1 MGEFFYPSPLCLVQ
15 SFLQSVH
22 YDLVHG
28 FDLPISLRVGG
39 GGISVNDS
47 KLAAILPKV
56 LIVELKPIVG
66 NECTWGS
73 EAGDDVLPDEFLG
86 VHVSN
91 VGQGFSFHPFSEVI
105 SSDYYVSLV
114 PRSFGE
120 RSDNIKAPLC
130 ERPWAREGV
139 ENPSRLV
146 DIRGESLALVT
157 LLSVFLGLSLH
168 VRPSVPLGEC
178 PVRQR
183 PSSGV
188 ASTNSLM

>member
-1 MGEFFYPSPLCLVQ
+1 MREFFYPSPLCLIQ

-56 LIVELKPIVG
+56 LTIELKTIVG
-66 NECTWGS
+66 NECTWSS
-73 EAGDDVLPDEFLG
+73 EAGDIVLPDEFLG
-86 VHVSN
+86 VHIPN
-91 VGQGFSFHPFSEVI
+91 VGQGFSLHPFSEVI

-139 ENPSRLV
+139 ENPSGLV
-146 DIRGESLALVT
+146 DIRGESLALVAF
-157 LLSVFLGLSLH
+157 LSVFLGLSLH
-168 VRPSVPLGEC
+168 VRPLVSLGEC
-178 PVRQR
+178 PVCQR

-188 ASTNSLM
+188 TSANFLV

>member
-1 MGEFFYPSPLCLVQ
+1 MREFFYPSPFCLVQ

-56 LIVELKPIVG
+56 LTVELQTIVG
-66 NECTWGS
+66 NECTWS
-73 EAGDDVLPDEFLG
+73 PEAGDNVLPNEFLG
-86 VHVSN
+86 VHVPN
-91 VGQGFSFHPFSEVI
+91 VGQGFSLHPFSEVI
-105 SSDYYVSLV
+105 SSDYYLSLV
-114 PRSFGE
+114 PRSFEEG
-120 RSDNIKAPLC
+120 SDNIKAPLC

-139 ENPSRLV
+139 ENPSGLV
-146 DIRGESLALVT
+146 DIRGESLALVA
-157 LLSVFLGLSLH
+157 LLNVFLGLSLH
-168 VRPSVPLGEC
+168 VWPPIPLGKC

-183 PSSGV
+183 PSSGMT
-188 ASTNSLM
+188 STNPLM

>member
-15 SFLQSVH
+15 SLLQFVH
-22 YDLVHG
+22 YDLIHG

-56 LIVELKPIVG
+56 LTVELKTIVG
-66 NECTWGS
+66 NECTWS
-73 EAGDDVLPDEFLG
+73 FEAGDDVLPDEFLG
-86 VHVSN
+86 VHVPN
-91 VGQGFSFHPFSEVI
+91 VGQGFSFHPLSEVI

-120 RSDNIKAPLC
+120 GSNYIKVPLC

-139 ENPSRLV
+139 ENPSGLV
-146 DIRGESLALVT
+146 DIRGESLALVA

-168 VRPSVPLGEC
+168 VRPPVLLGEF
-178 PVRQR
+178 PVRQ
-183 PSSGV
+183 
-188 ASTNSLM
+188 